1 MTRTRFA
8 PSPTGQLHIGGLRT
22 ALFAYIWAKK
32 NHGQFLVRIEDTDK
46 TREVEWARDALLDT
60 LELFGIH
67 PDESI
72 RSGGEFGP
80 YIQSERL
87 SIYHEYVGKLVSKGD
102 AYYCFTTEEE
112 LEAHKKKAEEAGIM
126 IPFRSPYRDI
136 TLDEAK
142 AKMAAGEKYVI
153 RMKIPK
159 GEIITFHDGLKGKIS
174 VPSADIDDQILLKTD
189 GFPTY
194 HLAMAV
200 DDHLMKITHVFRW
213 DEWLPSTPKHV
224 LLYRMFG
231 WEAPEFYH
239 LSVILWSDRK
249 KLSKRNGDTHVSQ
262 FLEKGYLKEALLNY
276 IALIGWNSK
285 TTQEIFSLEEL
296 IQAFSLDG
304 LQIANGI
311 FDPEKLKWMNS
322 KYIAAM
328 PVEELFKTLSEYLKI
343 YNADFYENTFIA
355 HDEYYNQAVIREVQK
370 RCETLADFPEL
381 SECFYHEPEVDTAL
395 LLSEKMHVT
404 DFIQVKEA
412 LEFGLMTIS
421 DLHEQFRQNAQVSSE
436 VDDYESHT
444 PLRETL
450 KNLMLPKIAEMGKKN
465 GQILWPLRVALTG
478 KEFSPGAFEMIE
490 ILGLDK
496 AQNRIQRVLE
506 KITEKV

>member
-22 ALFAYIWAKK
+22 ALYAYIWAKK

-46 TREVEWARDALLDT
+46 TREVEGARDALLDT
-60 LELFGIH
+60 LEMFGIH
-67 PDESI
+67 ADESI
-72 RSGGEFGP
+72 RAGGDCGP

-87 SIYHEYVGKLVSKGD
+87 PIYREYVGKLIEQGD

-136 TLDEAK
+136 TLAEAK
-142 AKMAAGEKYVI
+142 AKIAAGEKYVI

-159 GEIITFHDGLKGKIS
+159 GEVITFTDGLKGKIS
-174 VPSADIDDQILLKTD
+174 VPSADIDDQVLLKTD

-200 DDHLMKITHVFRW
+200 DDHLMKITHVLRG

-239 LSVILWSDRK
+239 LSVILGSDRK

-262 FLEKGYLKEALLNY
+262 FLENGYLKEALLNY

-285 TTQEIFSLEEL
+285 TTKEIFSLPEL
-296 IQAFSLDG
+296 IEAFSLDG

-328 PVEELFKTLSEYLKI
+328 PTNELLGQLSEYLKQ
-343 YNADFYENTFIA
+343 YNPEFYENVFIA
-355 HDEYYNQAVIREVQK
+355 HDSDFNHAVVAEVQK
-370 RCETLADFPEL
+370 RCETLADFPAL
-381 SECFYHEPEVDTAL
+381 SECFYQEPEVDTAL
-395 LLSEKMHVT
+395 LLSEKMGIA
-404 DFIQVKEA
+404 DFTQAKEA
-412 LEFGLMTIS
+412 LQFGLDVIKTFTS
-421 DLHEQFRQNAQVSSE
+421 
-436 VDDYESHT
+436 T
-444 PLRETL
+444 PSRDAL
-450 KNLMLPKIAEMGKKN
+450 KDAMIPKIAEAGKKN

-478 KEFSPGAFEMIE
+478 KEFSPGAFEMTE
-490 ILGLDK
+490 ILGLEK
-496 AQNRIQRVLE
+496 AIARI
-506 KITEKV
+506 EKVVAKI